1 MYRIQRSARSEKEG
15 KIKRDRDKNL
25 TKLIISRRLEFM
37 MKVEIPRKK
46 SNFSDIIFRTL
57 PLVFVHITID
67 RATRETR
74 KVGN

>member
-1 MYRIQRSARSEKEG
+1 
-15 KIKRDRDKNL
+15 
-25 TKLIISRRLEFM
+25 M

-74 KVGN
+74 KVGNWTDNFEKTEFQKKRELSNWTLNG